1 MNTIAKTAV
10 FLASVATAFMFCH
23 AIGPQLS
30 SLALQVTVAAFIAD
44 RWERRI
50 NAAITARRARLRSED
65 LRKGRSLQITPD
77 EYTAAI
83 ASLPADHAAKVRAM
97 MKRGTWP
104 N

>member
-50 NAAITARRARLRSED
+50 NAAITARRAEQRA
-65 LRKGRSLQITPD
+65 RSLQITPD

-83 ASLPADHAAKVRAM
+83 ASLPADHAAQVRAM